1 MDIFE
6 IDGRTP
12 RLMAQLLEVWERS
25 VRATHLFLS
34 DAELARIKVF
44 VPTALR
50 DVPHLVTAERES
62 GRPVAFLGADGH
74 RLEMLFLS
82 PEERGRGLGRA
93 LLTYAIQ
100 RYGVNELTVNEQ
112 NPEAVGFYAHM
123 GFHVYQRTEQDGQG
137 APYPL
142 LYMRT
147 RRPPPNEKG

>member
-1 MDIFE
+1 
-6 IDGRTP
+6 
-12 RLMAQLLEVWERS
+12 MAQLLEVWEHS

-62 GRPVAFLGADGH
+62 GRPVAFLGV
-74 RLEMLFLS
+74 FLS
-82 PEERGRGLGRA
+82 PDERGRGLGRA

-112 NPEAVGFYAHM
+112 NPEAVGFYTHM